1 MFCCVAESYML
12 HPEVYLIYYSLI
24 FICLGGISFEL
35 SIYIVL
41 LVFTFMSELHMF
53 SCEAYVTYYV
63 LIGLLLIDKAVK
75 GYGTTWGFDSF
86 IGRVEVY
93 FYTVLLIFTFASH
106 FYTFSFEAYVIY
118 YTVVGFL
125 LIGEVIKNRG
135 DFLGG
140 GPPDCWLSVGLIFA
154 LALLCCILFMVVFLL
169 VNRRKTIYGA
179 S

>member
-1 MFCCVAESYML
+1 M
-12 HPEVYLIYYSLI
+12 
-24 FICLGGISFEL
+24 
-35 SIYIVL
+35 
-41 LVFTFMSELHMF
+41 
-53 SCEAYVTYYV
+53 
-63 LIGLLLIDKAVK
+63 
-75 GYGTTWGFDSF
+75 
-86 IGRVEVY
+86 Y

-140 GPPDCWLSVGLIFA
+140 GPPDCWLLVGLIFA
-154 LALLCCILFMVVFLL
+154 LALLCCILLMVAFLL
-169 VNRRKTIYGA
+169 VNRRKTTYGA